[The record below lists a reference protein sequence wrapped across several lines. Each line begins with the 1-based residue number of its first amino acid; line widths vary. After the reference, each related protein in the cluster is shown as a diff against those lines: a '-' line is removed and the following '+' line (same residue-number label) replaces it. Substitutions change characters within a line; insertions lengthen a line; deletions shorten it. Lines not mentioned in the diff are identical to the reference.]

1 MPCSQ
6 NSALCIVAGVFVILI
21 LGICLWPKCSTSD
34 KAAVQLTKEKN
45 VVDLASAPLPEDQKN
60 FFSGGLGFMADMDQA
75 LMETAYLDY
84 MTYST
89 GSGYA
94 TLTPI
99 QISEEISRMQEDGK
113 TSVGTEFRGEEEP
126 EFDADAGYNVQAVG
140 EVKNI
145 RVKHPTTGKL
155 CKYNTQNKQYSDCKA
170 VQLNSGR

>member
-6 NSALCIVAGVFVILI
+6 NSILGIFAGVIIILI
-21 LGICLWPKCSTSD
+21 LGVCLWPKCSTSD

-45 VVDLASAPLPEDQKN
+45 VVELASAPLPNDQTN
-60 FFSGGLGFMADMDQA
+60 FFNGGLGFMADMNLGA
-75 LMETAYLDY
+75 MEAAYRDH
-84 MTYST
+84 MTYTT

-94 TLTPI
+94 TLSNV
-99 QISEEISRMQEDGK
+99 QIAEEISRIQEDGK

-145 RVKHPTTGKL
+145 RVTHPTTGRS
-155 CKYNTQNKQYSDCKA
+155 CKYNTQTKQYSDCKA